1 MNKGLNINIAFLLRT
16 CKKTKLWLKCSIRK
30 LREQGLR
37 ILKIKEFTFVNDCFQ
52 IERNAVV
59 GIFLRTPLIVLLF
72 IGFFMTSCKPE
83 EVKPSVIYDEQGGVF
98 ICNEGNFTSG
108 NASLSFYDFKTH
120 EVKNQI
126 FYNANN
132 FPLGDVVQSMT
143 IFNGYGYIMVNN
155 SGKIMVIDID
165 NFKHVATITN
175 LTSPRYIEFISTNKA
190 YVSDLYS
197 PYITIIDPSSNTRIG
212 EIYVGHG
219 TEQMIKLDAYLYV
232 TSWSFNN
239 KVYKINSNN
248 DELVDSIQVTKQ
260 PNSIVKDKYNRI
272 WVLSDGGYEGNPT
285 GQVIAVLTCINTNT
299 FEIEKEFPFS
309 SIQTSPTEL
318 KINKAGDTLFYIN
331 GSWGGRAGNQA
342 GVYKMS
348 VDASELPSEPLIPE
362 GNQLF
367 YGLGVNPQNSDIY
380 VSDAIDCVQKGIV
393 FRYNADGIRLDS
405 FKTDIIPGG
414 FCFKCRSNSWI

>member
-1 MNKGLNINIAFLLRT
+1 MKKVLNINFNTAFLLIA
-16 CKKTKLWLKCSIRK
+16 LLS
-30 LREQGLR
+30 
-37 ILKIKEFTFVNDCFQ
+37 
-52 IERNAVV
+52 
-59 GIFLRTPLIVLLF
+59 VLF
-72 IGFFMTSCKPE
+72 YMTSCKPE
-83 EVKPSVIYDEQGGVF
+83 EVKPPGIYDEQSGVF

-108 NASLSFYDFKTH
+108 NASLSFYDFKTQ
-120 EVKNQI
+120 EVKNQV
-126 FYNANN
+126 FYSANN

-143 IFNGYGYIMVNN
+143 IFNGYGYIVVNN

-165 NFKHVATITN
+165 DFKHVATIPN
-175 LTSPRYIEFISTNKA
+175 LTSPRYIEFIDENKA
-190 YVSDLYS
+190 YVSNLYS

-212 EIYVGHG
+212 EILVGNS
-219 TEQMIKLDAYLYV
+219 TEQMLRLDDYLYA

-239 KVYKINSNN
+239 KVYKINSKN

-285 GQVIAVLTCINTNT
+285 GQVIAALTCINTNT

-318 KINKAGDTLFYIN
+318 HINKTGDTLFYIN
-331 GSWGGRAGNQA
+331 GSWGGRAGNQS

-367 YGLGVNPQNSDIY
+367 YGLGINPQNSDIY
-380 VSDAIDCVQKGIV
+380 VSDAIDYVQKGIV
-393 FRYNADGIRLDS
+393 FRYNAEGIKLDS
-405 FKTDIIPGG
+405 FKTGIIPRA
-414 FCFKCRSNSWI
+414 FCFK